1 MAEVAFSERDYAD
14 LVAFRLIASSPAD
27 VTRKIGELEADNQK
41 QRREIEGLKEKA
53 KGLPPEGSIVLTAD
67 DAKTYEAWKALG
79 VKPEDVAMLKTERD
93 TLATE
98 KKQRDRKDIL
108 RSALATEGWN
118 EQAPDVLQNTTGFDA
133 LELSEG
139 EVTVER
145 LNAGKKENV
154 KQKTAFATVD
164 GKQVRVA
171 DIIKEKWPYLA
182 PVLVASANG
191 NGSGAGG
198 DGRGVPEQRGMA
210 SAGGTTRTPEDH
222 AKAVRTK
229 VDYSV

>member
-1 MAEVAFSERDYAD
+1 MPESAFTELAAYRAIAPTPAE
-14 LVAFRLIASSPAD
+14 
-27 VTRKIGELEADNQK
+27 VTRKIADLERDNQK
-41 QRREIEGLKEKA
+41 ERDKVRDLTEKA
-53 KGLPPEGSIVLTAD
+53 KGVPPEGSVVLTAEE
-67 DAKTYEAWKALG
+67 AKVHEAWKALG
-79 VKPEDVAMLKTERD
+79 VKPEDVATLKTERD

-145 LNAGKKENV
+145 LNGGKKENV
-154 KQKTAFATVD
+154 KQKTAFATVE

-182 PVLVASANG
+182 PVLVASASG
-191 NGSGAGG
+191 NGSTAGG